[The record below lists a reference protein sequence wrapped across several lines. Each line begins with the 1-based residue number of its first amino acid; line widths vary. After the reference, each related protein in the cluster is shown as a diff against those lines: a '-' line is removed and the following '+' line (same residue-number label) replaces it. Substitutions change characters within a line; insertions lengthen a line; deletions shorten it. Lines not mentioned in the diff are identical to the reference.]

1 MSKDFTTRISERPIK
16 EVFQHALGI
25 INYAFTLK
33 GVDYYEWSDINSVPC
48 ERGFHA
54 LSFYNELQMRCTR
67 DFLKAHCQAV
77 TDVINDNTGIKI
89 TKLAKLNMVME
100 ERLQLLHE
108 PEIAAKLLSVVFFD
122 ESENPLRFDY
132 AHAAKKAKTFLEVQQ
147 DEYMYDFF
155 FLSAHRK
162 VDSLFKFVSS
172 RFSSILSD
180 NDSDNEG
187 AIEDHFYDA
196 IRGKQEQ
203 RLIQLA
209 NVANARG
216 FTLNETKDLS
226 IYEYYLFVED
236 LILKQE
242 KNGKDSN

>member
-1 MSKDFTTRISERPIK
+1 MSKDFTTRISDKPIK
-16 EVFQHALGI
+16 EVFPNALGI

-122 ESENPLRFDY
+122 ESENPHRFDY

-155 FLSAHRK
+155 FSQPIVKWIPYLNSLAADFPQYCQTTIAITKEQLKTISTMLSEVNK
-162 VDSLFKFVSS
+162 NSDSFSWLMSQTQEDSLLMK
-172 RFSSILSD
+172 
-180 NDSDNEG
+180 
-187 AIEDHFYDA
+187 
-196 IRGKQEQ
+196 
-203 RLIQLA
+203 
-209 NVANARG
+209 
-216 FTLNETKDLS
+216 
-226 IYEYYLFVED
+226 
-236 LILKQE
+236 LKT
-242 KNGKDSN
+242 

>member
-16 EVFQHALGI
+16 EVFPNALGI

-122 ESENPLRFDY
+122 ESENPHRFDY

-155 FLSAHRK
+155 FSQPIVKWIPYLNSLAADFPQYCQTTIAITKEQLKTISTMLSEVNK
-162 VDSLFKFVSS
+162 NSDSFSWLMSQTQEDSLLMK
-172 RFSSILSD
+172 
-180 NDSDNEG
+180 
-187 AIEDHFYDA
+187 
-196 IRGKQEQ
+196 
-203 RLIQLA
+203 
-209 NVANARG
+209 
-216 FTLNETKDLS
+216 
-226 IYEYYLFVED
+226 
-236 LILKQE
+236 LKT
-242 KNGKDSN
+242 